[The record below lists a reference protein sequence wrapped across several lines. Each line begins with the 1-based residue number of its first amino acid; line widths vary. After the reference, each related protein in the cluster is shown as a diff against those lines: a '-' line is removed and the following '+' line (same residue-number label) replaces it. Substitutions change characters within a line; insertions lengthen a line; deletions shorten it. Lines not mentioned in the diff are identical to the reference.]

1 MANTNSAVSDSL
13 FSPVSPKDKGQDG
26 QRHFLKLRVSFE
38 APRVGVLAVFLLF
51 LMWSYLVKGGHSWSL
66 NSLLSFSDFL
76 TTIPTQTYGPE
87 MSPENYLVSHSSIIP
102 IDSVELNGARVIG
115 GEFDF

>member
-1 MANTNSAVSDSL
+1 
-13 FSPVSPKDKGQDG
+13 
-26 QRHFLKLRVSFE
+26 
-38 APRVGVLAVFLLF
+38 LF

-76 TTIPTQTYGPE
+76 TTILTQTYGPE
-87 MSPENYLVSHSSIIP
+87 MSPENYLVSHFSIIP
-102 IDSVELNGARVIG
+102 TGSVELNNASVIG

>member
-1 MANTNSAVSDSL
+1 MSPENWAEILVFPENNYKQEEGSSPSASATFL
-13 FSPVSPKDKGQDG
+13 SP
-26 QRHFLKLRVSFE
+26 
-38 APRVGVLAVFLLF
+38 LF

-87 MSPENYLVSHSSIIP
+87 MSPENYLVSHFSIIP
-102 IDSVELNGARVIG
+102 TGSVELNNASVIG

>member
-1 MANTNSAVSDSL
+1 MWVS
-13 FSPVSPKDKGQDG
+13 V
-26 QRHFLKLRVSFE
+26 
-38 APRVGVLAVFLLF
+38 
-51 LMWSYLVKGGHSWSL
+51 VKGGHSWSL
-66 NSLLSFSDFL
+66 NSLLSFLNFL

-102 IDSVELNGARVIG
+102 TDSVELNGASVIG